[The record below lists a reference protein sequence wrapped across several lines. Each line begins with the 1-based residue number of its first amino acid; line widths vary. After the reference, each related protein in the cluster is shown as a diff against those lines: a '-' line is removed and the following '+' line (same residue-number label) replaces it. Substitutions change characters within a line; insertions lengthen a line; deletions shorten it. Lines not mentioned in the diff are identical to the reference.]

1 MSDNEQKTALRIR
14 VECKPYAPDADFPI
28 RLVVADAADVVL
40 TELKFTPTSA
50 RDTAYS
56 VTRLLA
62 HFIPRADT
70 HRLAEGLRTAAVRVW
85 ATRN

>member
-1 MSDNEQKTALRIR
+1 MNDPMTAIRIR
-14 VECKPYAPDADFPI
+14 VECDIYATDEDFPI
-28 RLVVADAADVVL
+28 RLLVVDENEEIL

-56 VTRLLA
+56 VTRLLG
-62 HFIPRADT
+62 HFVPLSDS
-70 HRLAEGLRTAAVRVW
+70 HKLAEGLRSAAAKVW